1 MCKSDAR
8 KGVGCDT
15 REGTDYD
22 TVYRISGGEYLDVLQ
37 AVCQLLSFRPSRDI
51 SYLYQCEVYMISNAH
66 AISLS
71 PHLVKFNALF
81 CLEIARQMYL
91 SLSGMESDSRSSL
104 VCR

>member
-1 MCKSDAR
+1 
-8 KGVGCDT
+8 
-15 REGTDYD
+15 
-22 TVYRISGGEYLDVLQ
+22 
-37 AVCQLLSFRPSRDI
+37 
-51 SYLYQCEVYMISNAH
+51 MISNAH